1 MVVVVVLRGGAAFAV
16 RVVSSEVKADPF
28 MSCFLVVVVV
38 VVVKGSSGSN
48 GAVSCRVRLALKP
61 VQMCFGARRV
71 RGQATGLCGV
81 NRKDVYAPLIIRAMG
96 DAPCLGACRGPNSAK
111 PYLEP

>member
-1 MVVVVVLRGGAAFAV
+1 MVVVVVLRGSAAFAV
-16 RVVSSEVKADPF
+16 REVSPEVKADPF
-28 MSCFLVVVVV
+28 MSCFFL

-48 GAVSCRVRLALKP
+48 GAVSYRVRLASKP
-61 VQMCFGARRV
+61 VHMCFGARRV

-96 DAPCLGACRGPNSAK
+96 DAPCLGACRGSDSAK